1 VTLSADLLRSIGHRA
16 MLKEQTEVTAVTEQR
31 DRALTRILLSLE
43 PETCTEVEVMS
54 GTKESPATASTA
66 VSSYATLKRK
76 QKGSSSAESR
86 IVKKSTTKMP
96 ETVAS
101 DEGEW
106 LSCF

>member
-1 VTLSADLLRSIGHRA
+1 MTLSADLLRSIGHRA

-66 VSSYATLKRK
+66 VSS
-76 QKGSSSAESR
+76 
-86 IVKKSTTKMP
+86 
-96 ETVAS
+96 
-101 DEGEW
+101 
-106 LSCF
+106 